1 MIFLSLKFNKIEMIK
16 INNKNLINNLMN
28 SKFNSNNNRKKII
41 LVCFKVFYIFHIKGM
56 AVKKKL

>member
-28 SKFNSNNNRKKII
+28 SKFNSNNSDN
-41 LVCFKVFYIFHIKGM
+41 
-56 AVKKKL
+56 

>member
-28 SKFNSNNNRKKII
+28 SKFNSNNNYYFETENKINHPNI
-41 LVCFKVFYIFHIKGM
+41 
-56 AVKKKL
+56 